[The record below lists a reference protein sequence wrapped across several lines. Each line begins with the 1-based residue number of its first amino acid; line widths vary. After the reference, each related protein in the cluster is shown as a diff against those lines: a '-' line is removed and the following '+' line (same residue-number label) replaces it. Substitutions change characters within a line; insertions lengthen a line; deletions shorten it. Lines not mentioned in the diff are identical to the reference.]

1 MANLDY
7 EEFLKK
13 YGLAINYLGKRM
25 NSAESRAKLAQALYQ
40 DSMNN
45 KINMSSV
52 MNDVKMFYQGNTL
65 SQAKL
70 NNYIQKY
77 K

>member
-1 MANLDY
+1 MANLNY
-7 EEFLKK
+7 EEFLKQ

-25 NSAESRAKLAQALYQ
+25 SNEASRAKLAQALYQ
-40 DSMNN
+40 DAINN

>member
-13 YGLAINYLGKRM
+13 YGLAISYLGKRM
-25 NSAESRAKLAQALYQ
+25 SNAESKSKLAQALYQ
-40 DSMNN
+40 DAINN
-45 KINMSSV
+45 KINMSSL
-52 MNDVKMFYQGNTL
+52 MTDVKMFYQGNTL

>member
-1 MANLDY
+1 MAESSY

-25 NSAESRAKLAQALYQ
+25 SSAESKEKLAQALYQ
-40 DSMNN
+40 DAINN

>member
-1 MANLDY
+1 MEY
-7 EEFLKK
+7 EDFLKK
-13 YGLAINYLGKRM
+13 YSLAISYLGKRM
-25 NSAESRAKLAQALYQ
+25 SSAESRANLAQALYQ
-40 DSMNN
+40 DAINN

>member
-7 EEFLKK
+7 EEFLKQ
-13 YGLAINYLGKRM
+13 YSLAINYLGKRM
-25 NSAESRAKLAQALYQ
+25 NSAESRANLAKALYQ
-40 DSMNN
+40 DAINN

>member
-1 MANLDY
+1 MANSDY

-25 NSAESRAKLAQALYQ
+25 SNAESKSKLAQALYQ
-40 DSMNN
+40 DAINN
-45 KINMSSV
+45 KINMSSL
-52 MNDVKMFYQGNTL
+52 MTDVKMFYQGNTL

>member
-1 MANLDY
+1 MEY
-7 EEFLKK
+7 EDFLKK
-13 YGLAINYLGKRM
+13 YSLAISYLGKRM
-25 NSAESRAKLAQALYQ
+25 SSAESRAKLAQALYQ
-40 DSMNN
+40 DAINN

>member
-7 EEFLKK
+7 EEFLKQ
-13 YGLAINYLGKRM
+13 YGLAINYLGKGM
-25 NSAESRAKLAQALYQ
+25 NSAESRANLAKALYQ
-40 DSMNN
+40 DAINN